1 MTPVPILLY
10 HRVGYDK
17 STLTTSPQDFESH
30 LQWLSSQGVSFLSC
44 AELESVLGGQSRR
57 SGKRVLITFDDGYR
71 ELYEVALPLMQ
82 RYGAKGAA
90 FVITGRMR
98 CLSAPAA
105 GAGEFDG
112 HLSLPEVRA
121 IQESGILEVHSHTH
135 RHENWLRQTPRSG
148 GKLDL
153 LREDL
158 GQSRE
163 FLSDSLRLPL
173 THFRHLAWPWGAC
186 NLQLI
191 DVARS
196 VGFSYQY
203 FVQFAAA
210 NRIGMTDRL
219 PRFCCDGM
227 PIDAF
232 RRRVEVLM
240 NGKITGFVNSMT
252 GAHRRLRGRFSY

>member
-1 MTPVPILLY
+1 MIPVPILLY
-10 HRVGYDK
+10 HRVGYDN
-17 STLTTSPQDFESH
+17 SVLTTSPRDFESH
-30 LQWLSSQGVSFLSC
+30 LQWLSDQGVSFLSC

-90 FVITGRMR
+90 FVITGRVR
-98 CLSAPAA
+98 CRSTPAA
-105 GAGEFDG
+105 DAGEFDG
-112 HLSLPEVRA
+112 HLSLPEIRA
-121 IQESGILEVHSHTH
+121 IHESGVLEVHSHTH
-135 RHENWLRQTPRSG
+135 RHEDWLGRTPPSG
-148 GKLDL
+148 DNFDH

-158 GQSRE
+158 VQSRE

-173 THFRHLAWPWGAC
+173 THFRHLAWPWGGC
-186 NLQLI
+186 SSQMV

-203 FVQFAAA
+203 LVQFAAA
-210 NRIGMTDRL
+210 NRIGVSDRL

-227 PIDAF
+227 SIDAF
-232 RRRVEVLM
+232 RRRIGMLM
-240 NGKITGFVNSMT
+240 HGTITGFVNSMT
-252 GAHRRLRGRFSY
+252 RAHRRLRGRFSY